1 MDQKLD
7 VSSSAKAIPLI
18 FTENS
23 GQGHVAVVKRL
34 ESKSVE
40 IIDGLGNCQF
50 FLNIRRVA
58 APFYLQVETTRE
70 SSTVTGETSV
80 HNDDVGAKAGV
91 GGGAEVEVNE
101 AFGSAF

>member
-1 MDQKLD
+1 MGGFFPPRSDGRAGDGWKTVFGQYLDQKLD

-58 APFYLQVETTRE
+58 APFTFKLRLQVSRRQ
-70 SSTVTGETSV
+70 
-80 HNDDVGAKAGV
+80 
-91 GGGAEVEVNE
+91 
-101 AFGSAF
+101 